1 MTCLAKVLL
10 LYLVE
15 HAFSCGYNH
24 RIWAIFP
31 GSDQEMPAI
40 ITSVFTDT
48 FEVVW
53 EESRWYD
60 LTRGGHYGLEDL
72 RRNGNNTTE
81 LGAWDPAVYN
91 NRVDKSED
99 ARDELGPCKTIS
111 GGPSLD
117 DEGSSSDET
126 DAPVSIPFTAASPD
140 GNSGLPTAV
149 LIPIV
154 GGGLVLFFGAV
165 YFCMRSSSKL
175 SDSPTNRTMG
185 RPVAEAPLDIDELGS
200 KITKP
205 SAVRTSGKAAEEP
218 LSVRTT
224 PRLPVPGEGPAVV
237 VRVGVGIWL
246 TQSSGSSA
254 FGNTTGFAPDHAVE
268 QQYRPELY
276 EKRSSAHETPTC
288 TTHWC
293 LGRRSS
299 GSFSTMEYRQLK
311 GILTEQKRRSSI
323 DVANLRGDS
332 SASLGSGGLLRS
344 MLRPVAVF
352 QYVIPFMQKAL
363 VRVLSV
369 GLAIPSVLGCRY
381 NERVRA
387 VFQRTGEEM
396 SAIVLNVY
404 QDTLEVV
411 WEEARWYCNIQGNDK
426 SHCIVKKTEARNAQG
441 EYCRQPSVGSGTD
454 GDGDF
459 DGGGAELG
467 PSGDGG
473 LSTVIVV
480 VIIAAS
486 VLVFC
491 GCIYL
496 CIRRSAESLDLSS
509 PKNGAAY
516 KLGRGFTETISRML
530 KENDEVKPVVKDAEN
545 PHLPEVTPRISVTP
559 SHLDVRASSAK
570 GEPRPNDASRKSSA
584 AISGE
589 EMQQI
594 RDAAAALAGA
604 QTLATE
610 ESSNVSYRNGGASVS
625 VPTNIASPRGSA
637 LQKALGCLRQLPHAW
652 RTSRAAADVLILP
665 AFTTVV
671 AACRPVWWG
680 IQKGLGGTP

>member
-1 MTCLAKVLL
+1 MTCLVKVLL
-10 LYLVE
+10 LYFVE
-15 HAFSCGYNH
+15 HAFSCGYNQ

-53 EESRWYD
+53 EESRWYC
-60 LTRGGHYGLEDL
+60 RIE
-72 RRNGNNTTE
+72 GN
-81 LGAWDPAVYN
+81 
-91 NRVDKSED
+91 DKSACTVRKED

-117 DEGSSSDET
+117 DEGSSSDE
-126 DAPVSIPFTAASPD
+126 AVRSSPD
-140 GNSGLPTAV
+140 GNSELPTAV
-149 LIPIV
+149 LISIL

-165 YFCMRSSSKL
+165 YFCMRSSSKM

-185 RPVAEAPLDIDELGS
+185 RPVAEAPIDIDELGS

-205 SAVRTSGKAAEEP
+205 SAVRSSGKAAEEP

-224 PRLPVPGEGPAVV
+224 PRLPLPGEGPAVV
-237 VRVGVGIWL
+237 VRVGVGIWV

-254 FGNTTGFAPDHAVE
+254 LGNTAEFAPESSKVVGDFCSIIASWVFGLQRSLASSFSCTSSSHRPILELTKGVLAILESCFPTELPRLRLHAVHA
-268 QQYRPELY
+268 L
-276 EKRSSAHETPTC
+276 
-288 TTHWC
+288 
-293 LGRRSS
+293 
-299 GSFSTMEYRQLK
+299 
-311 GILTEQKRRSSI
+311 SSI
-323 DVANLRGDS
+323 GQCAVGNDDVEFR
-332 SASLGSGGLLRS
+332 
-344 MLRPVAVF
+344 
-352 QYVIPFMQKAL
+352 KAL
-363 VRVLSV
+363 VRVLIIV
-369 GLAIPSVLGCRY
+369 LAIPSVLGCRY

-387 VFQRTGEEM
+387 VFQRTGQEM

-426 SHCIVKKTEARNAQG
+426 SHCIVKKTEARNTQG

-459 DGGGAELG
+459 DGGGAELD

-473 LSTVIVV
+473 FSTVIVV

-530 KENDEVKPVVKDAEN
+530 KENDEVSQHVHYRRGGVLFLPLLRGGVKPVVKDAEN
-545 PHLPEVTPRISVTP
+545 PDLPEVTPRISITP
-559 SHLDVRASSAK
+559 SHLDVRASTAK
-570 GEPRPNDASRKSSA
+570 GESRPKDASRKSSA
-584 AISGE
+584 AISDE
-589 EMQQI
+589 EMQRI

-604 QTLATE
+604 QTLATD
-610 ESSNVSYRNGGASVS
+610 ESSNVSYRSGGASVS
-625 VPTNIASPRGSA
+625 
-637 LQKALGCLRQLPHAW
+637 
-652 RTSRAAADVLILP
+652 AADVLILA

-671 AACRPVWWG
+671 ADCRPIWWG